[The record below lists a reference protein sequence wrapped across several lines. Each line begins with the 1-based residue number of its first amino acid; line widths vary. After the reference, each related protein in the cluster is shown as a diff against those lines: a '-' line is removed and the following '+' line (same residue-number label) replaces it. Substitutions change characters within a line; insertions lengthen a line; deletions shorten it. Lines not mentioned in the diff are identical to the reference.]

1 MKKLHH
7 FQAENKRVLWIQAAF
22 VDLCVQSSV
31 WLVACFRWRLAA
43 ASTHVAWLFSWLH
56 PPLSL
61 PLNLAIWCPHAL
73 CTRGL
78 ARAWEDPP
86 MANSDEVRGEQAATS
101 DDSRHRRLNTL
112 LSSQSYLFSHVPTHL
127 DDLVASKVGRLQ
139 QEQVQEHPHLA
150 RWSRHISS
158 FRYVLLFGP
167 YLW

>member
-22 VDLCVQSSV
+22 LCAWKAVCDL
-31 WLVACFRWRLAA
+31 WL
-43 ASTHVAWLFSWLH
+43 ASGGGLQQQAHVAWLFSWLH

-61 PLNLAIWCPHAL
+61 PLTLAIWCPHAL

-101 DDSRHRRLNTL
+101 DSRHRRLNTL